1 MSEKNRFNPNKKT
14 GKGGKDKKK
23 VDNNS
28 SKRKKRTSKKHK
40 KVLKVIMDFVF
51 FITIA
56 LILGGA
62 FLFMVSQKEDKT
74 IAGYRFYNVLTDSM
88 VKTKSNQKGNFQSG
102 DMIIVKKVDSKD
114 IVIGD
119 IITFIP
125 NVNSTNTY
133 LTHRVIEKKEPKDT
147 SKSDVPNFVTQGDAN
162 NSPDPEISGQNIIGK
177 KVLVIPKVGTIIKF
191 VRENLLSVIVFV
203 MSLFLFV
210 YLISGYFKETN
221 KRKSKS
227 RRKKNERSK
236 KK

>member
-1 MSEKNRFNPNKKT
+1 MIELTLKKRLEKEERIRKGKRIKVKIEKNA
-14 GKGGKDKKK
+14 
-23 VDNNS
+23 
-28 SKRKKRTSKKHK
+28 SKKQYLA
-40 KVLKVIMDFVF
+40 LKMFMDFVF
-51 FITIA
+51 FITII

-102 DMIIVKKVDSKD
+102 DMIIVKKINPKD
-114 IVIGD
+114 VVVGD
-119 IITFIP
+119 IITFVP

-147 SKSDVPNFVTQGDAN
+147 SKSDVPNFITQGDAN
-162 NSPDPEISGQNIIGK
+162 NSPDPEISGENIIGK

-203 MSLFLFV
+203 VSLFLFV
-210 YLISGYFKETN
+210 YLITSYLKETN
-221 KRKSKS
+221 KRKRKS
-227 RRKKNERSK
+227 RRKKNEKSK

>member
-1 MSEKNRFNPNKKT
+1 MSGNNRVNPNKKT
-14 GKGGKDKKK
+14 SKGGNDKKGK
-23 VDNNS
+23 EKK
-28 SKRKKRTSKKHK
+28 SKSRKKSASKKQYTA
-40 KVLKVIMDFVF
+40 LKMFMDFVF
-51 FITIA
+51 FITII

-102 DMIIVKKVDSKD
+102 DMIIVKKINPKD
-114 IVIGD
+114 VVVGD
-119 IITFIP
+119 IITFVP

-147 SKSDVPNFVTQGDAN
+147 SKSDVPNFITQGDAN
-162 NSPDPEISGQNIIGK
+162 NSPDPEISGENIIGK

-203 MSLFLFV
+203 VSLFLFV
-210 YLISGYFKETN
+210 YLITSYLKETN
-221 KRKSKS
+221 KRKRKS
-227 RRKKNERSK
+227 RRKKNEKSK